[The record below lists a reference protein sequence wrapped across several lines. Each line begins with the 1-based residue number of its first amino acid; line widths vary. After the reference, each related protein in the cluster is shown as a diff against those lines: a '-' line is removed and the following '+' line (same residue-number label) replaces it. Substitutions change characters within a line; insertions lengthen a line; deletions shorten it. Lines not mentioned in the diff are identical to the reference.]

1 MTILNLSD
9 TFTNM
14 KPYEQ
19 SMSIVD
25 LLEPVIKKKQI
36 TVKEWKEIRKQS
48 TNLFN
53 ALEKKFKRQIAEEQ
67 GCAVL
72 YMFSALN
79 DLHLEDKSKEFNFFE
94 ILDTYNSDLN
104 YYADRWGLARYF
116 TAKCLFF
123 VLEYVWAWNI
133 NNKNKSG
140 KGYIDPERIVS
151 KIKL

>member
-19 SMSIVD
+19 SMSIVGI
-25 LLEPVIKKKQI
+25 LEPVIEKKQI
-36 TVKEWKEIRKQS
+36 TVKEWKQIRKQS

-53 ALEKKFKRQIAEEQ
+53 AL
-67 GCAVL
+67 
-72 YMFSALN
+72 
-79 DLHLEDKSKEFNFFE
+79 
-94 ILDTYNSDLN
+94 
-104 YYADRWGLARYF
+104 
-116 TAKCLFF
+116 
-123 VLEYVWAWNI
+123 VWAWNI
-133 NNKNKSG
+133 NNKNKCG